1 MRRRNHIKFVPILVL
16 TLILGVVAGA
26 ADEQWLQYRSLSEAR
41 QIVGDIGYLYT
52 QLSSAQPR
60 DVKLPQLAG
69 DQPLFLEWVTPM
81 AASGRVW
88 IVFDKSKGK
97 GDYDRLYLDANANGD
112 LSDDP
117 ACPPYR
123 RESMMAYFGPV
134 KVVFASADGPI
145 TYHLNLE
152 IRSYPGQSPMC
163 LMSPGGWYEGPIT
176 VGGVKKQ
183 CLLIDHNVN
192 GTFND
197 KSADYSKSDRIRI
210 GEPGRAEAGAVGKY
224 IEVDNKLYQVEVARD
239 GAFVTLAP
247 AGQVPYGAVRLSE
260 GVTTVTVAGE
270 NGSFVRK
277 PENGIIKLPVG
288 AYQVDSWSVSKKDN
302 LGATWEL
309 RGMLPPGAAGGT
321 LTAAQ
326 DQEASLSVGEP
337 VYSMAQVSQSGS
349 TYSFSQRL
357 EGRQGERI
365 VLTRNGSQ
373 PPAPKLRIRSRDGTY
388 DRSLTAEYG

>member
-1 MRRRNHIKFVPILVL
+1 MKRRNPIKLVPILL
-16 TLILGVVAGA
+16 LSLIAGSVAGA
-26 ADEQWLQYRSLSEAR
+26 QNEQWLQYRSMGEAR
-41 QIVGDIGYLYT
+41 QVVGDIGYQYT
-52 QLSSAQPR
+52 QLSPAKPQ
-60 DVKLPQLAG
+60 DVKLPQLACE
-69 DQPLFLEWVTPM
+69 QPLFLEWVTPM
-81 AASGRVW
+81 AASGRIW
-88 IVFDKSKGK
+88 IAFDKSKGK

-152 IRSYPGQSPMC
+152 IRFFPGQPPMC

-197 KSADYSKSDRIRI
+197 TSSDYSKSDRIRI
-210 GEPGRAEAGAVGKY
+210 GTPGGAEAGAVGKY
-224 IEVDNKLYQVEVARD
+224 VEVDNKLYQVDVARD
-239 GAFVTLAP
+239 GAFVTLTP
-247 AGQVPYGAVRLSE
+247 AGQVPYGAVRLSA

-270 NGSFVRK
+270 NGSFVRT

-288 AYQVDSWSVSKKDN
+288 AYQVNFWSVSKKDEQ
-302 LGATWEL
+302 GATWEL
-309 RGMLPPGAAGGT
+309 RGMLPPDAAGGT
-321 LTAAQ
+321 LTVAQ
-326 DQEASLSVGEP
+326 EQEAGLSVGEP
-337 VYSMAQVSQSGS
+337 IYSMAQVSQSGS
-349 TYSFSQRL
+349 VYSFNQHL